1 MKWLVYGGLGWI
13 GSMITS
19 RLREMEEVVI
29 EAEGR
34 ADDEVQ
40 VEQVLLEHKP
50 DRVLC
55 LIGRTHGPGHPTI
68 DYLEHKDK
76 LLINVRDNLYA
87 PIVMTILCHK
97 YNIHLTYLGTGCIFN
112 NLAHEKQYNE
122 NDKPDFFGSS
132 YSVVK
137 GFTDQ
142 LLHFYNDTVLNVRIR
157 MPIVGYHHQRNFI
170 TKIVQYEYI
179 CSIQNSMTV
188 LPDMIPVLIDM
199 AKKQVTGTINLTNP
213 GTIEHNEI
221 LTMYKAYV
229 DPDFTWKNFTNDEQN
244 HVLLSERS
252 NNHLDTSR
260 LEILYPNILNI
271 RDSVRLLLQHWT
283 R

>member
-1 MKWLVYGGLGWI
+1 
-13 GSMITS
+13 MITS

-40 VEQVLLEHKP
+40 VERMLLEHTP

-68 DYLEHKDK
+68 DYLEHKDR

-87 PIVMTILCHK
+87 PIVMTILCQK

-112 NLAHEKQYNE
+112 NLVHDKQYNE
-122 NDKPDFFGSS
+122 NDEPDFFGSS

-137 GFTDQ
+137 GFTDR
-142 LLHFYNDTVLNVRIR
+142 LLHFYSDTVLNVRIR
-157 MPIVGYHHQRNFI
+157 MPIVGYHHERNFI
-170 TKIVQYEYI
+170 TKIVHYEYI

-199 AKKQVTGTINLTNP
+199 VKKQVTGTINLTNP

-260 LEILYPNILNI
+260 LEKSYPNILNI